1 MKTIKLF
8 WLLGLTIVSAQVFAY
23 GNGSS
28 SSSKSCTKP
37 HFSDFSPA
45 DKADVTPQSAFSFT
59 ASPET
64 NPKTIVVDIKKQ
76 PVAIT
81 VTPKGQAYQVT
92 GKLPN
97 NLKATTARIA
107 ITAES
112 PSNCKGSDGWLI
124 NISE

>member
-8 WLLGLTIVSAQVFAY
+8 SILALGLFSAQVLAY
-23 GNGSS
+23 GSS

-37 HFSDFSPA
+37 QFSEFAPV
-45 DKADVTPQSAFSFT
+45 DKATVAPQSAFSFM
-59 ASPET
+59 ASSAT
-64 NPKTIVVDIKKQ
+64 NPKSIVVDVKKQ
-76 PVAIT
+76 AVAIT
-81 VTPKGQAYQVT
+81 VTPKAQGYEVS

-97 NLKATTARIA
+97 NLKGTTARIN